1 MSVIRLVINTNRKEV
16 NKMAVLMNAKEISEE
31 LGISKT
37 LAYDI
42 MQKLNKELEAKGY
55 FVIKG
60 KVSRRYLSEQI
71 YGMPKEK

>member
-1 MSVIRLVINTNRKEV
+1 
-16 NKMAVLMNAKEISEE
+16 MAVLMNAKEIREE

-37 LAYDI
+37 LAYEI

-71 YGMPKEK
+71 YGMPKEN

>member
-1 MSVIRLVINTNRKEV
+1 
-16 NKMAVLMNAKEISEE
+16 MAVLMNAKEISEE

-55 FVIKG
+55 FVIKC

>member
-1 MSVIRLVINTNRKEV
+1 
-16 NKMAVLMNAKEISEE
+16 MNAKEISEE

-37 LAYDI
+37 LAYEI

>member
-1 MSVIRLVINTNRKEV
+1 MWIH
-16 NKMAVLMNAKEISEE
+16 
-31 LGISKT
+31 
-37 LAYDI
+37 DI

>member
-1 MSVIRLVINTNRKEV
+1 
-16 NKMAVLMNAKEISEE
+16 MAVLMNAKEISEE

-37 LAYDI
+37 LAYEI

-71 YGMPKEK
+71 YGMPKEN

>member
-1 MSVIRLVINTNRKEV
+1 
-16 NKMAVLMNAKEISEE
+16 MAVLMTAKEISEE

-37 LAYDI
+37 LAYEI

-71 YGMPKEK
+71 YGMPKEN

>member
-1 MSVIRLVINTNRKEV
+1 
-16 NKMAVLMNAKEISEE
+16 MAVLMNAKEISEE

-37 LAYDI
+37 LAYYI
-42 MQKLNKELEAKGY
+42 LQKLNKELEAKGY

-71 YGMPKEK
+71 YGMPKEN

>member
-1 MSVIRLVINTNRKEV
+1 
-16 NKMAVLMNAKEISEE
+16 MAVLMNAKEISEE

-37 LAYDI
+37 LAYEI

-60 KVSRRYLSEQI
+60 KVSRRYMSEQI
-71 YGMPKEK
+71 YGMPKEN

>member
-1 MSVIRLVINTNRKEV
+1 
-16 NKMAVLMNAKEISEE
+16 MAVLMNAKEISEE

-60 KVSRRYLSEQI
+60 KVSRRYLAEQI

>member
-1 MSVIRLVINTNRKEV
+1 
-16 NKMAVLMNAKEISEE
+16 MAVLMNAKEISEE

-71 YGMPKEK
+71 YGMPKEN

>member
-1 MSVIRLVINTNRKEV
+1 
-16 NKMAVLMNAKEISEE
+16 MAVLMNAKEISEE

-37 LAYDI
+37 LAYEN

-71 YGMPKEK
+71 YGMPKEN